1 MRFIFLISR
10 GKQPIVCPIMLEK
23 TQQTLMLL
31 ILILVVTACAKQS
44 EAPTIAK
51 TAIENATVVDAVNGV
66 RANQT
71 IVFEGDEILSVG
83 SSDIP
88 VEVERRIDGTGKFV
102 IPGLWDMHVHL
113 SASDIVGDSMLPLLL
128 SYGITSVRDTGGV
141 LDELV
146 PMIERGQNNI
156 YPAQRIFFSGPLLD
170 GKFKVYDGSS
180 LFRPNTGTSNTIPE
194 QAESTVAELKKS
206 GASFIKIY
214 EMVDPEVFEA
224 LVEAAEKAGL
234 PIAAHVP
241 LATRASEV
249 GGKLDSM
256 EHLRNVLIDCTD
268 NGEEMLQLRR
278 EMLTNKESLLGGDLR
293 ASIHREQRIMALNH
307 LDDAQCDRTI
317 AALQNTIQVPT
328 LSLGNPNGDI
338 GTRPDWLE
346 AVDRLPEPARSMARD
361 IGTMERGTRKSYRTE
376 FALAQKELVGRMH
389 RAGVVIGAGTDIPV
403 PPSIPGHSLHMELE
417 ALVSAGLSPLE
428 AIGAA
433 TVTPAM
439 FFSLEDEMGSV
450 DIGKKADMLILSKNP
465 LEDIHNTQS
474 IDGIVIQGLHL
485 TPSDIEELANQSR
498 EGSLVNNMLGLV
510 YKAASALGF
519 SPF

>member
-1 MRFIFLISR
+1 
-10 GKQPIVCPIMLEK
+10 MLEK
-23 TQQTLMLL
+23 LHQTLALL
-31 ILILVVTACAKQS
+31 ILSLALTACTKQN

-51 TAIENATVVDAVNGV
+51 TAIENATVIDAINGI
-66 RANQT
+66 RLNQT
-71 IVFEGDEILSVG
+71 VVFEGDAILSVG
-83 SSDIP
+83 SSGLP

-113 SASDIVGDSMLPLLL
+113 TASDLFDDSMLPLLL
-128 SYGITSVRDTGGV
+128 SYGVTSVRDTGG
-141 LDELV
+141 LLEDLV
-146 PMIERGQNNI
+146 PRIEESQKNK
-156 YPAQRIFFSGPLLD
+156 YPVQRIFFSGPLLD

-180 LFRPNTGTSNTIPE
+180 LFRPNTGTTNTIPE
-194 QAESTVAELKKS
+194 QAEATVAELKKN

-224 LVEAAEKAGL
+224 LVNAAEKEGL

-256 EHLRNVLIDCTD
+256 EHLRNVLIDCTS
-268 NGEEMLQLRR
+268 NAEEMLQMRQ
-278 EMLTNKESLLGGDLR
+278 EMLTNKEALLGGDLR
-293 ASIHREQRIMALNH
+293 AAIHREQRIMALHN

-317 AALQNTIQVPT
+317 AALLNTIQVPT

-338 GTRPDWLE
+338 GTRPDWLK
-346 AVDRLPEPARSMARD
+346 AVERLPEPLRSVWRD
-361 IGTMERGTRKSYRTE
+361 LGTMKRKNTDSYRSE
-376 FALAQKELVGRMH
+376 FASAQKELVGRMH

-403 PPSIPGHSLHMELE
+403 PPSVPGHGLHIELE

-433 TVTPAM
+433 TVAPAK
-439 FFSLEDEMGSV
+439 FFSLEHEMGSV
-450 DIGKKADMLILSKNP
+450 DAGKKADMLILSENP
-465 LEDIHNTQS
+465 LDDIHNTQS
-474 IDGIVIQGLHL
+474 IDSIVIRGLHL
-485 TPSDIEELANQSR
+485 ESSDIEELANQSR
-498 EGSLVNNMLGLV
+498 EGTFINNALGLV

-519 SPF
+519 SLF